1 MEERKGKKTII
12 FEEILLALIPTKNQ
26 YFLPI
31 KSTKLLTTPPKIC
44 IITFAIKYCAAMA
57 QSVERILG
65 KDEVT
70 GSIPVSSSKK
80 FQVFGLGI
88 FLSIAKAMVYH
99 QPSGCISSTR
109 HSRVVSHHRRCIK
122 LSQ

>member
-31 KSTKLLTTPPKIC
+31 KSTKPLTTPPKIC

-70 GSIPVSSSKK
+70 GSIPVSSSKTPNAK
-80 FQVFGLGI
+80 HSGFYLLPLTSSLLPKIAFRI
-88 FLSIAKAMVYH
+88 FWKVRSK
-99 QPSGCISSTR
+99 R
-109 HSRVVSHHRRCIK
+109 
-122 LSQ
+122 

>member
-80 FQVFGLGI
+80 I
-88 FLSIAKAMVYH
+88 
-99 QPSGCISSTR
+99 PSLRTWNFFIHCESNGISSAIRLYIINTA
-109 HSRVVSHHRRCIK
+109 
-122 LSQ
+122 

>member
-1 MEERKGKKTII
+1 MTS
-12 FEEILLALIPTKNQ
+12 
-26 YFLPI
+26 LPE
-31 KSTKLLTTPPKIC
+31 IC

-80 FQVFGLGI
+80 TKDTQQRVFCFLTKSVFDGI
-88 FLSIAKAMVYH
+88 N
-99 QPSGCISSTR
+99 SSSMNEIT
-109 HSRVVSHHRRCIK
+109 
-122 LSQ
+122 L

>member
-70 GSIPVSSSKK
+70 GSIPVSSSKNPECDSIQDFYLLPLTSSLLPK
-80 FQVFGLGI
+80 IVFRI
-88 FLSIAKAMVYH
+88 FGEV
-99 QPSGCISSTR
+99 ISKT
-109 HSRVVSHHRRCIK
+109 
-122 LSQ
+122 